1 MVLFVSNELIDK
13 LEDDAVAE
21 SLLTEWVVIPLLT
34 EWVVIPLLTE
44 CIVILSESIIFSL
57 TEPFI
62 SLTPLD
68 TSKTIFRITSC
79 VIFAAENGI
88 V

>member
-1 MVLFVSNELIDK
+1 MVLFVSNELIDNM
-13 LEDDAVAE
+13 EDDAVAE
-21 SLLTEWVVIPLLT
+21 S
-34 EWVVIPLLTE
+34 LLTE

-68 TSKTIFRITSC
+68 TSKTIFRIISC

>member
-1 MVLFVSNELIDK
+1 MVLFVSNELIDNM
-13 LEDDAVAE
+13 EDDAVAE
-21 SLLTEWVVIPLLT
+21 SLLTEWVI
-34 EWVVIPLLTE
+34 IPLLTE

-68 TSKTIFRITSC
+68 TSKTIFRIISC

>member
-1 MVLFVSNELIDK
+1 MVLFVSNELIDN

-21 SLLTEWVVIPLLT
+21 SLLN

-44 CIVILSESIIFSL
+44 CIAILSESIFFSL

-68 TSKTIFRITSC
+68 TSKTIFRIISC